1 MANYIITKNR
11 KFFENI
17 GNYTYAF
24 LDNMTLPETI
34 AVDTETTSLSPK
46 DGYIFAIQIGT
57 GKDNYLIDL
66 QKHSDESLRYTLEEV
81 MPYFIDRKMVFHNAA
96 FDLSFFFTAG
106 YFIKNVFD
114 TMLASMIY
122 YNGASYI
129 RHSFKECM
137 EREMEIY
144 YDKTEQANIA
154 TVQLSQPS
162 TIKYCFND
170 VDKLLDLHNKYIDLL
185 TEYEA
190 IETYLLHCKHIRALT
205 YMELCGLP
213 LSKEKWQ
220 NKMDN
225 DYKKYKEA
233 ERIVMEYIFDNLPK
247 YRQNQLDMFDSSKK
261 VTCLLSSSKQMIP
274 VFKDFGINVEVV
286 DKHEVKESL
295 DKSVLSKSS
304 HPFVKLWFNF
314 KESEHNVTTFGEGIL
329 NKIEDGRIYTK
340 FKPILDTARIASR
353 KGEINFLNF
362 PAQKETRECFEANE
376 GFKVI
381 VADYEGQE
389 TVVGADITGDEAMI
403 QSIVDGLDLHCAF
416 ARVLYPE
423 LENLSDDEIKKDHKS
438 KRNASKAPRFCFQ
451 FGGTGYT
458 LAMNEGMSVEE
469 GMRIEKLFK
478 QLHSGI
484 YAYGENKLEESIE
497 LGYIEYAYGFK
508 LRLPFYDKFQPLHEF
523 IKNLP
528 SHFWEAY
535 RIGKKEYVANKM
547 AKEAG
552 DLYRIMDYPSYNL
565 YVENKNRIS
574 EYFSR
579 KSEYFRLCLN
589 APTQGTAAHQTK
601 YATVLLFEE
610 IEKNNHYWKAR
621 IANVIHDE
629 IFLEVEEELVP
640 QYLKVLENSMIKG
653 GNAFLTNPILK
664 MKADA
669 NAEKNWAL
677 AK

>member
-24 LDNMTLPETI
+24 LDNMTLPEVI

-66 QKHSDESLRYTLEEV
+66 QRHSDESLRYTLEEV

-96 FDLSFFFTAG
+96 FDLSFFFTSG

-170 VDKLLDLHNKYIDLL
+170 VDRLLDLHNKYIDLL

-233 ERIVMEYIFDNLPK
+233 ERIVIEYIYDNLPK
-247 YRQNQLDMFDSSKK
+247 YRHTQLDMFDSSKK

-304 HPFVKLWFNF
+304 HPFVKLWFSF

-376 GFKVI
+376 GFKAI

-416 ARVLYPE
+416 ARVLFPE

-535 RIGKKEYVANKM
+535 RIGKREYQANKM

-552 DLYRIMDYPSYNL
+552 DIYRIMDYPSYNL
-565 YVENKNRIS
+565 YAENKNRIS

>member
-17 GNYTYAF
+17 GNYNYAL

-170 VDKLLDLHNKYIDLL
+170 VDKLLDLHDKYIDLL

-329 NKIEDGRIYTK
+329 NKIEEGRIYTK

-458 LAMNEGMSVEE
+458 LAMNEGMSIEE

-484 YAYGENKLEESIE
+484 YAYGEKKLEESIE

-552 DLYRIMDYPSYNL
+552 DIYRIMDYPSYNL

-610 IEKNNHYWKAR
+610 IEKNNHYWKVR

-640 QYLKVLENSMIKG
+640 QYLKVLEDSMIKG
-653 GNAFLTNPILK
+653 GNVFLTNPILK
-664 MKADA
+664 MKAEA
-669 NAEKNWAL
+669 HAEKNWAL